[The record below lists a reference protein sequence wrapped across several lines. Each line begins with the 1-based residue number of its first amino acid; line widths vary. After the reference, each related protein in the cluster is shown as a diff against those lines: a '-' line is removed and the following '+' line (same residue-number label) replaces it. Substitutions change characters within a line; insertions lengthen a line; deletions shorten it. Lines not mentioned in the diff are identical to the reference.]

1 MAGAD
6 DRNDDAGRR
15 ALIHDAAVQVFS
27 VRGFTATSMGH
38 IAEAAG
44 MSRPALY
51 QYFRNKQDVFASAF
65 ASLFDDA
72 VDRALAALDEPGPT
86 AAQLDG
92 FLQRFHGD
100 LWERMA
106 ASPHSEELMVAKYR
120 HAADTTSRTLERLSA
135 GLDGYLSRTGRDRAT
150 RAAWSDLLELSPRGF
165 KLDQPSVGLY
175 RHRLTVLARS
185 VGADIDSGEP
195 AAATARRG

>member
-1 MAGAD
+1 MCQSLRMAGGE
-6 DRNDDAGRR
+6 DRIDEAGRR
-15 ALIHDAAVQVFS
+15 ATIHDAAVRVFS
-27 VRGFTATSMGH
+27 AHGFAATSMAQ

-72 VDRALAALDEPGPT
+72 VDRALAELDRPGAT
-86 AAQLDG
+86 AEQLDG

-100 LWERMA
+100 LWKRMA
-106 ASPHSEELMVAKYR
+106 ASPHSEELMAAKYL
-120 HAADTTSRTLERLSA
+120 HAADSTSRTLERLSA
-135 GLDGYLSRTGRDRAT
+135 GLDGYLSRTGRDRTT

-165 KLDQPSVGLY
+165 KLDQPSVEVY
-175 RHRLTVLARS
+175 RRRLTVLARS
-185 VGADIDSGEP
+185 VGADIDAGPASG
-195 AAATARRG
+195 